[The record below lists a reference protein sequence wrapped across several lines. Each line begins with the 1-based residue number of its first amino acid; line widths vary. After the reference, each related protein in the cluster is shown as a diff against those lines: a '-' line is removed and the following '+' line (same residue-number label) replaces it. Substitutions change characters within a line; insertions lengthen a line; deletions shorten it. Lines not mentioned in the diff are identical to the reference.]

1 MKKAYINPTLE
12 VVKIATQQMLCESQV
27 GLSSDRKDLNL
38 ADGHSDD
45 FDW

>member
-1 MKKAYINPTLE
+1 MKKTYINPILE

-27 GLSSDRKDLNL
+27 GLSSDRKSLDL
-38 ADGHSDD
+38 ADGHDDD